1 MQNQIVEGFRISPQQ
16 KRLLLLQ
23 KESCAYRAQSA
34 ILLEGSLNIAV
45 LKTALEKVVNLHEI
59 FRTIF
64 HKRPGIKIPL
74 QVVTECINVS
84 WQEVNLN
91 HLSSNEQSTRIEELF
106 QEERHFIFNF
116 DTGSLLRLTLICLSA
131 NKHILL
137 VTLPS
142 LCADSW
148 TLKNL
153 FQQIGN
159 AYANC
164 LEGKE
169 LFEEPIQYVQFSEWQ
184 NELLEGEDA
193 ELGKDYWSQQDIS
206 NFPPLTVPFE
216 SKLNA
221 QIIFEP
227 NVFGLKIERDVVAN
241 IEAIANLHNT
251 TISEFL
257 LACWQTLIW
266 RLTKQSDIIIGTV
279 CNGRKYEELHE
290 MLGLLAK
297 FLPVRCSFEQDFKFS
312 KILGKISETIGNNCK
327 WQEYFVGEEEKEKT
341 FSDVNFPIS
350 FEFEEC
356 ANKYKAGGIVFSLYK
371 QYACFE
377 PFKVKLTC
385 LQREQFTIAEFYYN
399 ANLFS
404 IADIKRLAEHFQTLV
419 ESAVSNPEAKVS
431 ELEILSPKN
440 RHQLLVEF
448 NNTRTNYPQDKCI
461 HQLFE
466 EQVQQTPDKIAV
478 VFEDQKLTYAEL
490 NARANKLAHY
500 LQKLG
505 VVPEMLVGIYAERSL
520 DIIIA
525 LLGIIKSGG
534 AYLPIDPALPAE
546 SLASRLEDAQI
557 SILLT
562 QHSLVKILQNCPA
575 KVVCLDA
582 DWEIINRESNTSPAS
597 KVKCENLVYLLF
609 TSGSTG
615 TPKGVAVEHRQLL
628 NYLYG
633 ILDRLDLR
641 IANSFA
647 TVSTFAADLGNT
659 VIFPALC
666 TGGCLHIISQER
678 ASDPVALA
686 DYFNRHPIDCLKIVP
701 SHLAA
706 LLASSPT
713 QSILPHTHLILGG
726 EATTWDLIKTIHQQA
741 PNCRI
746 FNHYG
751 PTETTVGVLTYLV
764 KSSASLS
771 KTVPLGKPL
780 PNTQIYVLDE
790 QLQPVPIGVP
800 GELYIG
806 GAGLTR
812 GYLNRL
818 EEQAERFINNPF
830 ISGTKLYKTG
840 DLACYLPD
848 GNIEFLGRTDNQ
860 VKIRGFRI
868 EMGEI
873 ETLLS
878 QHPGVWQSTV
888 SVWEKEPGNKRLI
901 AYVVPSKKAA
911 LDAKELRFFLKEK
924 LPEYMLPSAFIMLK
938 SLPLTP
944 NGKVD
949 RQSLPTPDRSRP
961 ELEAIYVAARTPVE
975 EKLAEIWR
983 KVLNLEQVGI
993 HDNFFELGGHS
1004 LLITQLLALVR
1015 GTFQVD
1021 LPLRSLFE
1029 KPTIAGLAESID
1041 TSLVTKI
1048 SPVKIGVETFDLNA
1062 EACLDPEINPNAAT
1076 YDLSISEKAIFLTGA
1091 TGFLGAFL
1099 LDELLQK
1106 TEANIYCLVRS
1117 PNLYSGKKKLQNS
1130 LASYLLWNEYFNSR
1144 IIPVLGDL
1152 SMPLLGL
1159 SEEEFGSLASK
1170 IDAIYHN
1177 GALVNFTY
1185 PYAALKAANVLG
1197 TQEVLRLASQIKL
1210 KPVHFIST
1218 IGVVGST
1225 TGVIESVD
1233 SSEVKVIKEQD
1244 SLPSADALS
1253 SGYTQSKW
1261 VAEKLVTIARD
1272 RGFPITIY
1280 RPGRISGD
1288 SKTGVCNPDDHT
1300 FRTIRGCIQLKS
1312 VPDRNSMVNL
1322 IPVDYTSQAIVH
1334 LSRQKESLGKVFH
1347 LVNSH
1352 PAHWSEIINW
1362 IHSFGY
1368 PLEPIPYDI
1377 WRAKLLDAAGRS
1389 QENALTPLV
1398 PIFTQSA
1405 SGNTNQTE
1413 SPKPISNLAAQ
1424 HFDCENTLTGLAGTS
1439 IACPPVDRQLFSTYF
1454 SYLIRSGFLD
1464 RDLLGKV
1471 Q

>member
-1 MQNQIVEGFRISPQQ
+1 MQNTIVEGFRISPQQ
-16 KRLLLLQ
+16 KRLWLWQ

-34 ILLEGSLNIAV
+34 ILLEGSLNIAI
-45 LKTALEKVVNLHEI
+45 LKTALEKVVSLHEI

-64 HKRPGIKIPL
+64 YRRPGIKIPL
-74 QVVTECINVS
+74 QVVTERSNLS
-84 WQEVNLN
+84 WHEVNLT
-91 HLSSNEQSTRIEELF
+91 HLSQNEQSIRIEEVF
-106 QEERHFIFNF
+106 QEEKHFIFNF
-116 DTGSLLRLTLICLSA
+116 ETGPLLRLTLIYLSA

-137 VTLPS
+137 VTMPS

-148 TLKNL
+148 TIKNL
-153 FQQIGN
+153 FYKIGN
-159 AYANC
+159 AYAAC

-169 LFEEPIQYVQFSEWQ
+169 LSEEPIQYVQFSEWQ
-184 NELLEGEDA
+184 NELLEGEDT
-193 ELGKDYWSQQDIS
+193 EHGKAYWDQQS
-206 NFPPLTVPFE
+206 VCNFPPLTLPFE
-216 SKLNA
+216 AKLNN
-221 QIIFEP
+221 QSIFEP
-227 NVFGLKIERDVVAN
+227 NVFALNIEPNVVAN
-241 IEAIANLHNT
+241 MKAIAALHHAT
-251 TISEFL
+251 VAEFL
-257 LACWQTLIW
+257 FACWQTLMW
-266 RLTKQSDIIIGTV
+266 RFTKQSEIIISTSS
-279 CNGRKYEELHE
+279 NGRKYDELQE
-290 MLGLLAK
+290 MLGLVAK
-297 FLPVRCSFEQDFKFS
+297 FLPVRCSFERDFKFT
-312 KILGKISETIGNNCK
+312 KILGQITETTANNHK
-327 WQEYFVGEEEKEKT
+327 WEEYFVEEEQQKT
-341 FSDVNFPIS
+341 TVSGVNFPIS
-350 FEFEEC
+350 FEFEEGT
-356 ANKYKAGGIVFSLYK
+356 NKYEAGGIVFSMDK

-385 LQREQFTIAEFYYN
+385 LQREQFTIAEFHYD

-404 IADIKRLAEHFQTLV
+404 IADIKRLAGHFQTLV
-419 ESAVSNPEAKVS
+419 ESAVSNPEVKVS
-431 ELEILSPKN
+431 ELEILSDRD

-448 NNTRTNYPQDKCI
+448 NNTQTDYPQNKRI

-478 VFEDQKLTYAEL
+478 VFEDKQLTYAEL
-490 NARANKLAHY
+490 NARANQLAHY

-505 VVPEMLVGIYAERSL
+505 VVPDMPVGIYAERSL

-525 LLGIIKSGG
+525 LLGILKSGG
-534 AYLPIDPALPAE
+534 AYLPLDPALPAE
-546 SLASRLEDAQI
+546 SLATRLRDAHA

-562 QHSLVKILQNCPA
+562 QHSLVQTLPNCSA
-575 KVVCLDA
+575 QVVCLDT
-582 DWEIINRESNTSPAS
+582 DWHVIDRESNLAPYSE
-597 KVKCENLVYLLF
+597 VKCENLVYLLF

-615 TPKGVAVEHRQLL
+615 KPKGVAVEHRQLL

-686 DYFNRHPIDCLKIVP
+686 NYFNHHPIDCLKIVP

-713 QSILPHTHLILGG
+713 QFILPQTHLILGG
-726 EATTWDLIKTIHQQA
+726 EAATWDLIETIHQQV
-741 PNCRI
+741 PKCQI

-751 PTETTVGVLTYLV
+751 PTETTVGVLTYPIKKL
-764 KSSASLS
+764 ASVS
-771 KTVPLGKPL
+771 KTVPLGLPL

-790 QLQPVPIGVP
+790 QLQPVPINIP

-812 GYLNRL
+812 GYLNRP
-818 EEQAERFINNPF
+818 EEQIERFINNPF
-830 ISGTKLYKTG
+830 ISGTMLYKTG

-848 GNIEFLGRTDNQ
+848 GNLEFLGRTDNQ

-868 EMGEI
+868 EVGEI
-873 ETLLS
+873 EALLN
-878 QHPGVWQSTV
+878 QHPGVWQSAV
-888 SVWEKEPGNKRLI
+888 SAWENEPGNKRLV
-901 AYVVPSKKAA
+901 AYVVPNNKLELNSN
-911 LDAKELRFFLKEK
+911 ELRSFLKEK
-924 LPEYMLPSAFIMLK
+924 LPEYMLPSAFTILK
-938 SLPLTP
+938 FLPLTS

-949 RQSLPTPDRSRP
+949 RQSLPAPDQSRP
-961 ELEAIYVAARTPVE
+961 ELEAVYVAARTPIE
-975 EKLAEIWR
+975 ERLTEIWR
-983 KVLNLEQVGI
+983 KVLDIEQVGI

-1015 GTFQVD
+1015 SAFEVD
-1021 LPLRSLFE
+1021 LPLRTLFE
-1029 KPTIAGLAESID
+1029 MPTVAGLAQTIE
-1041 TSLVTKI
+1041 TTLGTKK
-1048 SPVKIGVETFDLNA
+1048 SSVKTGVETFDLNA
-1062 EACLDPEINPNAAT
+1062 EAVLDPEINPNAAACNFPV
-1076 YDLSISEKAIFLTGA
+1076 SENGIFLTGA

-1106 TEANIYCLVRS
+1106 TTADIYCLVRS
-1117 PNLYSGKKKLQNS
+1117 PNIELGKNKLQNS
-1130 LASYLLWNEYFNSR
+1130 LEAYLLWNESFTSR

-1170 IDAIYHN
+1170 IDTIYHN

-1185 PYAALKAANVLG
+1185 PYATLKAANVLG

-1225 TGVIESVD
+1225 TGVIASVD
-1233 SSEVKVIKEQD
+1233 GSEVKIIKEQD
-1244 SLPSADALS
+1244 SLPRADELS

-1312 VPDRNSMVNL
+1312 VPDRNSMVGV

-1352 PAHWSEIINW
+1352 PAHWSEIITW

-1368 PLEPIPYDI
+1368 PLEPVPYDI

-1398 PIFTQSA
+1398 PIFTQQA
-1405 SGNTNQTE
+1405 STSVHPTE
-1413 SPKPISNLAAQ
+1413 SPKQISNLAAQ
-1424 HFDCENTLTGLAGTS
+1424 HFDCQNTLTGLAGTS

-1464 RDLLGKV
+1464 ALESS
-1471 Q
+1471 